1 MESFNWNL
9 LFGIIAVLFVI
20 GISYFFRD
28 RPRCPECQ
36 SYKAGIV
43 KKEPQGA
50 ITHVQPHAEGQ
61 IQTTATVIYQVQY
74 RCNDCQATWRATI
87 TESK

>member
-9 LFGIIAVLFVI
+9 LFGIVAVLAVV

-36 SYKAGIV
+36 SD
-43 KKEPQGA
+43 
-50 ITHVQPHAEGQ
+50 
-61 IQTTATVIYQVQY
+61 
-74 RCNDCQATWRATI
+74 RCNDCQATWMATVA
-87 TESK
+87 ESK